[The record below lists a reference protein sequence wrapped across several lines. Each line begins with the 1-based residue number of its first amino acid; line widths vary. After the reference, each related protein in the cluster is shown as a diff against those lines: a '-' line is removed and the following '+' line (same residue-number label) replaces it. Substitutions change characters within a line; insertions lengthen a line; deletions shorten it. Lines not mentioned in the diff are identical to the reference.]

1 MKSLT
6 PRERFLL
13 TALPAGLLLMGYF
26 FFFARP
32 ANEEIGRLRGSVE
45 KAREQLPSDREEIET
60 ARELRELE
68 EAVAEEKAAAR
79 LRAEREEQVLAYWN
93 DPDAKA
99 RGGEEIGELLASNRV
114 VLVEEAVA
122 DEADRKRFAPLLDAL
137 PSAELWRLRLAG
149 SYESLRTTVAALGET
164 ELPLIPAAIEM
175 EPRVE
180 GNRSIHLWN
189 LWICR

>member
-13 TALPAGLLLMGYF
+13 TALPAALLLMGYF
-26 FFFARP
+26 FFIARP
-32 ANEEIGRLRGSVE
+32 ATQEMTKLRSDVE
-45 KAREQLPSDREEIET
+45 KARDRVPSLQQEIET
-60 ARELRELE
+60 AKKLGQLE
-68 EAVAEEKAAAR
+68 KAVSEEKAAAK
-79 LRAEREEQVLAYWN
+79 LRAERAEQVLAYWN

-99 RGGEEIGELLASNRV
+99 RGGEKIGELLASNRV
-114 VLVEEAVA
+114 VLVEEAIA
-122 DEADRKRFAPLLDAL
+122 EDADRTRFAPLLDSL

-149 SYESLRTTVAALGET
+149 SYDALRETVSALGDT
-164 ELPLIPAAIEM
+164 DLPLIPAAIEM